1 MHASLQLV
9 SAPYTY
15 IGSLNSEHLNSYSSV
30 MLVSYWLDFDG
41 TVVILFAEKVLLTK
55 MATNL
60 SFFHVACGQRNQ
72 FCTVQ
77 ILWGS

>member
-15 IGSLNSEHLNSYSSV
+15 IGSLNSGHLNSYSTV

-41 TVVILFAEKVLLTK
+41 TVVILFAEKVLLPK
-55 MATNL
+55 WPLHVIYHFSCCLWSAEPVLYSTNI
-60 SFFHVACGQRNQ
+60 VG
-72 FCTVQ
+72 
-77 ILWGS
+77 